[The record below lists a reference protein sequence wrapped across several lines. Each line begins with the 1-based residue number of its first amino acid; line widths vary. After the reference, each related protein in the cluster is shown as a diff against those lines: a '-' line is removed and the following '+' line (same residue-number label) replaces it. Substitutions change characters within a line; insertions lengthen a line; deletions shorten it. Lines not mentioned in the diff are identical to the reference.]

1 MHGKKGDAFLKFKR
15 ILATAFALALT
26 LPLLAVSAH
35 PGRTDSAGGHTDSDT
50 GDYHY
55 HHGYEA
61 HAHFDIDG
69 NGTIDCPYDFDDQT
83 GRNSGTSTG
92 SGSYTPGDGSEDG
105 YQEGYANGY
114 LEGNRAGSLTGYEN
128 GYYDAEVAYAELSR
142 EAYAKFEQRFSYL
155 KSLFLKVSCVLFA
168 ALLLTVFFLRRSIK
182 KRKADQLEYERSID
196 AARNRFRQEI
206 RELEESHQLQLDA
219 LRDSCESR
227 VSKVT
232 SGYSRLAA
240 NLQAERTAE
249 LKKLQF
255 RLANFKRLEA
265 LELIAQAK
273 DDSIQLPEG
282 VALRPT
288 YTPIRGKTSKRYPY
302 GSYTIFMTPT
312 GKTYHCLHDCSPN
325 ARPSHFFDR
334 PKDASPCR
342 KCVPLDTYPQ
352 DLPDW
357 YIRLREKVESIV
369 PDESAPIAPHHLPPA
384 TDDQI
389 RFCLD
394 DPQIQFSFKD
404 NSNTT

>member
-1 MHGKKGDAFLKFKR
+1 MKFKR
-15 ILATAFALALT
+15 ILATAFTLALT
-26 LPLLAVSAH
+26 LPLLTVSAH

-69 NGTIDCPYDFDDQT
+69 NGTTDCPYDFDDQT
-83 GRNSGTSTG
+83 GRNSGPSTG

-105 YQEGYANGY
+105 YQEGYADGY
-114 LEGNRAGSLTGYEN
+114 KVGKRDGTTAGYED
-128 GYYDAEVAYAELSR
+128 GYAEAEKKLTRQAEKAAARYSSDLSD
-142 EAYAKFEQRFSYL
+142 L
-155 KSLFLKVSCVLFA
+155 KTLGLKIIGVLSVSLLACI
-168 ALLLTVFFLRRSIK
+168 LLLRLSIK
-182 KRKADQLEYERSID
+182 KRKTDQLDYERGI
-196 AARNRFRQEI
+196 AAVRNQCRQEI

-312 GKTYHCLHDCSPN
+312 GKTYHCLHDCVPN

-404 NSNTT
+404 NSNAT